1 MEDLADVV
9 VAGDSTTSAISQKL
23 TTRQIDF
30 VKLMEGVVIAHA
42 GCELTKDNP
51 TKDCKTKLYANCVSW
66 VHSDRINVVLKDEL
80 EKRKHLLENWL
91 TIEPLDEKMFY
102 ELRMLFPIYP
112 DENAIPP
119 EKVKKV
125 FDFWDSLKR
134 DCRNV
139 YGPAYDKREKKSGIY
154 DDSSCLIAIFES
166 TIVTRINENQR
177 KAYIDINTYYYV
189 IQILILY
196 NIYIFIYSYIY
207 YIYII
212 LILSLIKIS
221 DIWHVDS
228 NYFICNIVI

>member
-154 DDSSCLIAIFES
+154 DDSSCLIAILES

-177 KAYIDINTYYYV
+177 KAMYDLKNSMLGKTICY
-189 IQILILY
+189 QKKRLEES
-196 NIYIFIYSYIY
+196 SYTKNLPSFCASQFAIRT
-207 YIYII
+207 
-212 LILSLIKIS
+212 
-221 DIWHVDS
+221 
-228 NYFICNIVI
+228 